1 MIRFCSTPARLTF
14 ASNVL
19 GLLVLAACDGAT
31 GSEPV
36 PGAGGALPS
45 VAGSAGNASIAGSGS
60 PSVSG
65 GAAAAGGN
73 SVGTAGTGMSGGSA
87 GGNAGAGGTTGAG
100 AAAGAANSGGGNGGG
115 SSGGTASTPDTTWV
129 PDPSWACG
137 VPEGFVPPTRGQ
149 LVFDATF
156 DLGDTHDVGATQYGQ
171 RRVLDVRGGSIMGEK
186 LAASVLTGGLELEL
200 TLSNGARE
208 LEQLHMLRASDGT
221 LIYLRGCGVAPAGES
236 TMRFVPDFEVAT
248 SSGLAWLN
256 TGKFVG
262 TRTVDAAAKKITL
275 AVYDVSKVTA
285 SEPRTTLKD
294 PAGVANQPWEC
305 STMTGAKGDSVFT
318 ETVGIGSSLAV
329 GASKRG
335 TRNVIPITGGSVTGR
350 VTGKVLPGGAD
361 FQIVSGTAK
370 LDARYTLASN
380 DGEFIIIRNCGS
392 FGALIP
398 QFETRAAGPYA
409 FLNANTFV
417 SSDPGSATGGVSI
430 TIYERK

>member
-1 MIRFCSTPARLTF
+1 MIRLRSPSAPLTL
-14 ASNVL
+14 AGV
-19 GLLVLAACDGAT
+19 GLLVIAACDGAT
-31 GSEPV
+31 GSDAASTA
-36 PGAGGALPS
+36 GQGGALPA
-45 VAGSAGNASIAGSGS
+45 VGGAAGSSSISSAGSVT
-60 PSVSG
+60 PPISG
-65 GAAAAGGN
+65 GAAGNAAGRGGADA
-73 SVGTAGTGMSGGSA
+73 GTAGSGVSGGSP
-87 GGNAGAGGTTGAG
+87 GT
-100 AAAGAANSGGGNGGG
+100 AAGAASSGAGSGGTA
-115 SSGGTASTPDTTWV
+115 SGGTASTPDATWV
-129 PDPSWACG
+129 PDPSWNCG
-137 VPEGFVPPTRGQ
+137 MADGLVPPSQGQ

-156 DLGDTHDVGATQYGQ
+156 DLGDTHDVGDTQYGH
-171 RRVLDVRGGSIMGEK
+171 RRVLDVRAGVITGDK
-186 LAASVLTGGLELEL
+186 LKASVLTGGLELEL

-208 LEQLHMLRASDGT
+208 LEQLHMLRASDNT
-221 LIYLRGCGVAPAGES
+221 LIYLRGCGMAPAGAS

-262 TRTVDAAAKKITL
+262 TRTVDAAAKKIIL

-285 SEPRTTLKD
+285 GDPRTTLKD
-294 PAGVANQPWEC
+294 PTGVVNQPWDC

-318 ETVGIGSSLAV
+318 ESVGIGASLSV

-350 VTGKVLPGGAD
+350 VTGKVLAGGAD

-380 DGEFIIIRNCGS
+380 DGEFIVIRNCGA

-417 SSDPGSATGGVSI
+417 SSDPGSAAGGVSI
-430 TIYERK
+430 TMYERK